1 MRKKI
6 SVKDLAYTLTESD
19 VNNAIEQEKIRL
31 MLGIYTT
38 YDAIQSNNHNRYAP
52 SMYSSLDEY
61 ELDKN
66 EADNYI
72 YNNKSVPKQL
82 EQKLIAARIELEN
95 KGLLEK
101 YNDKW

>member
-1 MRKKI
+1 MKKKI
-6 SVKDLAYTLTESD
+6 SVKELAYTLTESD
-19 VNNAIEQEKIRL
+19 VTNAIEQEKIRI

-38 YDAIQSNNHNRYAP
+38 YDAVQSNNHNNYVP

-61 ELDKN
+61 ELDKG

-72 YNNKSVPKQL
+72 YNNKPVPKQL

-95 KGLLEK
+95 KGLLQRYK
-101 YNDKW
+101 GK